1 MAYHTSRES
10 VAYDY
15 DVMLT
20 HFSRTPPEEVQPPQQ
35 QTQLQAIPGGK
46 AREDANPLFRAR
58 TLAAVMMVLLVAGVI
73 LHSYMLV
80 SQLTSSVARGRSEL
94 DELKA
99 INTALLTKQEYAL
112 NDETIEEYAQQA
124 GMFKLDNSQ
133 VEWFEMSKPDKVE
146 VSGTGV
152 GISGVLDRI
161 MQSFSAALEYLH

>member
-20 HFSRTPPEEVQPPQQ
+20 HFSRTPPEAVQQPQP
-35 QTQLQAIPGGK
+35 QLQAIPGGK
-46 AREDANPLFRAR
+46 AREGTSSLFRAK
-58 TLAAVMMVLLVAGVI
+58 TLATVMMVLLVAGVI

-94 DELKA
+94 DELEA

-152 GISGVLDRI
+152 R
-161 MQSFSAALEYLH
+161 F

>member
-20 HFSRTPPEEVQPPQQ
+20 HFSRTPPEEVQQPQPQ
-35 QTQLQAIPGGK
+35 PQLQAIPGGK
-46 AREDANPLFRAR
+46 AKEGASSLFRAR
-58 TLAAVMMVLLVAGVI
+58 TLATVMMVLLVAGVI

-94 DELKA
+94 DELEA

-152 GISGVLDRI
+152 GIGGVLGRI